1 MAKRNPKAMIKER
14 GHVMVPARGKLANI
28 TGDPTKVIGKRGKRV
43 AVNKKRYAVS
53 VGKRVGDSNPTTIKK
68 RGKRMI
74 VTKKVR
80 SI

>member
-1 MAKRNPKAMIKER
+1 MAKKPALKSR
-14 GHVMVPARGKLANI
+14 GNVIMVGRGRVAFVQS
-28 TGDPTKVIGKRGKRV
+28 DPTKVIARRGKRV

-53 VGKRVGDSNPTTIKK
+53 VGERVAKTNKTTIKR
-68 RGKRMI
+68 RGKKVI